1 VVDRAGFVTGLRA
14 ERESF
19 RALCKI
25 LASEQACLVKSDV
38 DSLLEIAPLKSER
51 VDRLQELEQQRIA
64 YLDSIGRDTGQTAM
78 TDWLAAQAGA
88 ERAELAQLWEELMLL
103 AAEARSLNEING
115 KLITTRLAHN
125 QAALSALQLS
135 ARAQNIYGPDGQ
147 AAIVAGQRDLGH
159 A

>member
-1 VVDRAGFVTGLRA
+1 VTDHARFVEGLRA

-19 RALCKI
+19 HALCKI
-25 LASEQACLVKSDV
+25 LKSEQACLVKSDV
-38 DSLLEIAPLKSER
+38 DSLLELAPLKSER
-51 VDRLQELEQQRIA
+51 VDRLQELEQQRST
-64 YLDSIGRDTGQTAM
+64 YLDSIGRGTGQTAM
-78 TDWLAAQAGA
+78 TDWLASQPGA
-88 ERAELAQLWEELMLL
+88 VGAELAQLWDELMLL
-103 AAEARSLNEING
+103 AAEARALNDING

-135 ARAQNIYGPDGQ
+135 TRVHNIYGPDGQ

>member
-1 VVDRAGFVTGLRA
+1 VGDHAGFVAGLRA

-19 RALCKI
+19 HALCK
-25 LASEQACLVKSDV
+25 LLESEQACLVKGDV

-51 VDRLQELEQQRIA
+51 VDRLQELEQQRVG
-64 YLDSIGRDTGQTAM
+64 YLDSIGLGTGQTTM
-78 TDWLAAQAGA
+78 IDWLAAHAGA
-88 ERAELAQLWEELMLL
+88 ERAELWEELMLL

-125 QAALSALQLS
+125 QAAMSALQLS

-147 AAIVAGQRDLGH
+147 AAIVAGQRDLGR

>member
-1 VVDRAGFVTGLRA
+1 VGDHAGFVAGLRA

-19 RALCKI
+19 HALCK
-25 LASEQACLVKSDV
+25 LLESEQACLVKGDV

-51 VDRLQELEQQRIA
+51 VDRLQELEQQRVG
-64 YLDSIGRDTGQTAM
+64 YLDSIGLGTGQTTM
-78 TDWLAAQAGA
+78 IDWLAAHAGA
-88 ERAELAQLWEELMLL
+88 ERAELAQIWEELMLL

-125 QAALSALQLS
+125 QAAMAALQLS
-135 ARAQNIYGPDGQ
+135 VRAQNIYGPDGQ
-147 AAIVAGQRDLGH
+147 AAIVAGQRDLGR